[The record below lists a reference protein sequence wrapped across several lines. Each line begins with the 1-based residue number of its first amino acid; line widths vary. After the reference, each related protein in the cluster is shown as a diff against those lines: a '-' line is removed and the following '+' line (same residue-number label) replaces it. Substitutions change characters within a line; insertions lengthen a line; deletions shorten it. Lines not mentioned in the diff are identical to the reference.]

1 MPEGLRVLGID
12 PGYGRLGYGVVDRV
26 GSRLCL
32 VDAGVVETGPA
43 PMPDR
48 LKAVHDGVAD
58 LIARHRPELVGTER
72 LFFAKNQTTV
82 MGVAQALG
90 CVLLAVGQAGLPWV
104 ETTPP
109 EVKRAVTG
117 QGNAEKRQVQFMVAR
132 LLGLAEAP
140 KPDDAADALAVA
152 IAVALNPPR
161 G

>member
-1 MPEGLRVLGID
+1 M
-12 PGYGRLGYGVVDRV
+12 
-26 GSRLCL
+26 
-32 VDAGVVETGPA
+32 
-43 PMPDR
+43 
-48 LKAVHDGVAD
+48 
-58 LIARHRPELVGTER
+58 ARHRPGLVGTER

-90 CVLLAVGQAGLPWV
+90 CVLLAVGEAGLPWV

-152 IAVALNPPR
+152 IAVALATPPR